1 MLDQDTE
8 WVNLMAS
15 VPDATTIPEGLPLA
29 IVLEIPVQLSSHDPS
44 IDVADAA
51 AARDEFIKTIRFH
64 LANNQSVLVRKWYPD
79 QRCGFSVEEIGMIC
93 PFMKQEVHWQGG

>member
-51 AARDEFIKTIRFH
+51 AA
-64 LANNQSVLVRKWYPD
+64 
-79 QRCGFSVEEIGMIC
+79 
-93 PFMKQEVHWQGG
+93 